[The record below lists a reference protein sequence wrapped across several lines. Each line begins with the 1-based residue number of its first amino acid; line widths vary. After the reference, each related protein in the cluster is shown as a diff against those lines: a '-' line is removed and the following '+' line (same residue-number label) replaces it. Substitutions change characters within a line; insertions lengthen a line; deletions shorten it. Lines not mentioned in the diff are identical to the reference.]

1 MNEIFL
7 NSATIGVV
15 ISIFAYEIGVILKK
29 KTKLAIFNP
38 MLISILLIIG
48 FLLAFRVEYE
58 SYLKSAQYLNYLLTP
73 TTVCLAIPLYQK
85 LTLLKENFMAIMVS
99 VLTGV
104 FASALSILGM
114 SILFGLTHEQYVTLL
129 PKSITT
135 AIGMGMSEELGGIV
149 TITVA
154 SIVITGI
161 SGNMFGSQICQLFK
175 IKNPISKGLAIGTST
190 HAVGTARA
198 MEMGEV
204 EGAMSSLAMVVAGL
218 CTVIVASVFAMFW

>member
-7 NSATIGVV
+7 NSTTIGVV
-15 ISIFAYEIGVILKK
+15 LSIIAYEIGTYLKK
-29 KTKLAIFNP
+29 KTKLAICNP
-38 MLISILLIIG
+38 MLIAIIIIISVLIT
-48 FLLAFRVEYE
+48 LDVEYN

-85 LTLLKENFMAIMVS
+85 LNLLKENFAAIMI
-99 VLTGV
+99 
-104 FASALSILGM
+104 SILSGILSSGFSILAM

-135 AIGMGMSEELGGIV
+135 AIGMSMSEELGGVV

-154 SIVITGI
+154 AIVITGI
-161 SGNMFGSQICQLFK
+161 MGNMCGSQLCQLFR
-175 IKNPISKGLAIGTST
+175 IKHPISKGLALGTST
-190 HAVGTARA
+190 HAIGTARA
-198 MEMGEV
+198 MEIGEV

-218 CTVIVASVFAMFW
+218 CTVVAASVFAMFW

>member
-15 ISIFAYEIGVILKK
+15 ISIFAYEIGVFLKK
-29 KTKLAIFNP
+29 KTNLAICNP

-48 FLLAFRVEYE
+48 FLLVSGVEYE
-58 SYLKSAQYLNYLLTP
+58 SYLQSAQYLNYLLTP

-85 LTLLKENFMAIMVS
+85 LALLKENFAAIMIS
-99 VLTGV
+99 ILTGI
-104 FASALSILGM
+104 FASGFSILGM
-114 SILFGLTHEQYVTLL
+114 SVLFGLTHEQYVTLL

-161 SGNMFGSQICQLFK
+161 MGNMCGSQICHLFK
-175 IKNPISKGLAIGTST
+175 VKHPISKGLALGTST
-190 HAVGTARA
+190 HAIGTARA
-198 MEMGEV
+198 MELGEV

-218 CTVIVASVFAMFW
+218 CTVVAASVFAMFW

>member
-15 ISIFAYEIGVILKK
+15 ISIFAYEIGVFLKK
-29 KTKLAIFNP
+29 KTNLAICNP

-48 FLLAFRVEYE
+48 FLLVSGVEYE
-58 SYLKSAQYLNYLLTP
+58 SYLQSAQYLNYLLTP

-85 LTLLKENFMAIMVS
+85 LALLKENFAAIMIS
-99 VLTGV
+99 ILTGV
-104 FASALSILGM
+104 FASGFSILGM
-114 SILFGLTHEQYVTLL
+114 SVLFGLTHEQYVTLL

-161 SGNMFGSQICQLFK
+161 MGNMCGSQICHLFK
-175 IKNPISKGLAIGTST
+175 VKHPISKGLALGTST
-190 HAVGTARA
+190 HAIGTARA
-198 MEMGEV
+198 MELGEV

-218 CTVIVASVFAMFW
+218 CTVVAASVFAMFW

>member
-1 MNEIFL
+1 MNDIFL
-7 NSATIGVV
+7 QSTTIGVV
-15 ISIFAYEIGVILKK
+15 LSILAYEVGLFLKK
-29 KTKLAIFNP
+29 KTKLAICNP
-38 MLISILLIIG
+38 LLITLIIIIS
-48 FLLAFRVEYE
+48 FLVSFDVEYE

-85 LTLLKENFMAIMVS
+85 LSLLKENFAAIM
-99 VLTGV
+99 
-104 FASALSILGM
+104 LSILAGVLSSGFSILAM

-161 SGNMFGSQICQLFK
+161 TGNMYGAQLCKLFRVK
-175 IKNPISKGLAIGTST
+175 HPISQGLALGTST
-190 HAVGTARA
+190 HAIGTARA
-198 MEMGEV
+198 MEIGEV

>member
-15 ISIFAYEIGVILKK
+15 MSIVAYEIGVILKK
-29 KTKLAIFNP
+29 KTKLAICNP
-38 MLISILLIIG
+38 MLVSILLIIG
-48 FLLAFRVEYE
+48 FLLLFDVEYN

-85 LTLLKENFMAIMVS
+85 LHLLKANFAAIILS
-99 VLTGV
+99 VLAGV
-104 FASALSILGM
+104 LSSGLSILGM

-161 SGNMFGSQICQLFK
+161 TGNMLGTQMCHLFR
-175 IKNPISKGLAIGTST
+175 IKHPISQGLALGTST
-190 HAVGTARA
+190 HASGTARA
-198 MEMGEV
+198 MEIGEV

-218 CTVIVASVFAMFW
+218 CTVVAASIFAMFW

>member
-1 MNEIFL
+1 MNEVFL
-7 NSATIGVV
+7 SSATIGVV
-15 ISIFAYEIGVILKK
+15 ISIFAYEIGVFLKK
-29 KTKLAIFNP
+29 KTNLAICNP

-48 FLLAFRVEYE
+48 FLLTFKIEYE
-58 SYLKSAQYLNYLLTP
+58 SYLHSAQYLNYLLTP

-85 LTLLKENFMAIMVS
+85 LSLLKENFVAIMIS
-99 VLTGV
+99 ILTGV
-104 FASALSILGM
+104 LASGFSILGM

-161 SGNMFGSQICQLFK
+161 MGNMLGAQICELFRVK
-175 IKNPISKGLAIGTST
+175 HSISKGLALGTST
-190 HAVGTARA
+190 HAIGTARA
-198 MEMGEV
+198 MEIGEV

-218 CTVIVASVFAMFW
+218 CTVVAASIFAMLW